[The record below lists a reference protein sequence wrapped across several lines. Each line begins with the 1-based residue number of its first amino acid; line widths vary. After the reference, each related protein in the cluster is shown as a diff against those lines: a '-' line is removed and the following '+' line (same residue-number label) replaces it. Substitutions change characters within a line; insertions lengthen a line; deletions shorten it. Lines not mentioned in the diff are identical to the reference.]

1 LYFAT
6 CLVGFPNG
14 AWCLLLSWQL
24 TFPLRFYY
32 GPANKRNRQ
41 MNITLRKAS
50 ALQNAIN
57 ETLKGL
63 EVTVTAT
70 VDEFQD
76 AAAVIAAKRDEVTKT
91 IVRKT
96 ALLDVLYAVRKGVA
110 TANAGAGV
118 TELLADV
125 AQLEK
130 RIQLQGQ
137 LASATVQL
145 EPAVLDGRLA
155 RLREQTGE
163 TRIYR
168 STSGVETS
176 VLTEAEVA
184 AAKAE
189 LAELK
194 KLKQALQDRL
204 LELNVGTTV
213 ALSDKSVIVLQQEG
227 LL

>member
-1 LYFAT
+1 
-6 CLVGFPNG
+6 
-14 AWCLLLSWQL
+14 
-24 TFPLRFYY
+24 
-32 GPANKRNRQ
+32 
-41 MNITLRKAS
+41 MNITLRKAA
-50 ALQNAIN
+50 ALQNTIN

-63 EVTVTAT
+63 EVTTTAT
-70 VDEFQD
+70 VDEFQ
-76 AAAVIAAKRDEVTKT
+76 ASAAVIAAQREEVNNTV
-91 IVRKT
+91 VRKT

-110 TANAGAGV
+110 AANAAAGV
-118 TELLADV
+118 TELLADA
-125 AQLEK
+125 AQLDK

-137 LASATVQL
+137 LASATAQL
-145 EPAVLDGRLA
+145 ESAVLNGRLE

-168 STSGVETS
+168 STSGVETG
-176 VLTEAEVA
+176 VFNKEEIA

-194 KLKQALQDRL
+194 KRKQALQDRL

>member
-1 LYFAT
+1 MQ
-6 CLVGFPNG
+6 LVCRVSRN
-14 AWCLLLSWQL
+14 AALCLLSRWQL
-24 TFPLRFYY
+24 TFSTLFLLWHF
-32 GPANKRNRQ
+32 NTRNRQ

-57 ETLKGL
+57 DTLKGL
-63 EVTVTAT
+63 EVTTAAT

-76 AAAVIAAKRDEVTKT
+76 AVAVIAAKRDEVTKT
-91 IVRKT
+91 VVRKT
-96 ALLDVLYAVRKGVA
+96 ALLDVLYAVRKSVA
-110 TANAGAGV
+110 TANAGAGI

-130 RIQLQGQ
+130 RMQLQIP

-163 TRIYR
+163 ARIYR
-168 STSGVETS
+168 HTSGVETGVFS
-176 VLTEAEVA
+176 EAEVSS
-184 AAKAE
+184 AKAE
-189 LAELK
+189 LADLK
-194 KLKQALQDRL
+194 KRKQALQDRL
-204 LELNVGTTV
+204 LELNVSTTV
-213 ALSDKSVIVLQQEG
+213 SLSEKSVIVLQQEG

>member
-1 LYFAT
+1 
-6 CLVGFPNG
+6 
-14 AWCLLLSWQL
+14 
-24 TFPLRFYY
+24 
-32 GPANKRNRQ
+32 

-50 ALQNAIN
+50 ALQNTIN

-63 EVTVTAT
+63 EVTSTVTI
-70 VDEFQD
+70 DEFQNAD
-76 AAAVIAAKRDEVTKT
+76 SVIAVKRDEVTKT
-91 IVRKT
+91 VVRKT
-96 ALLDVLYAVRKGVA
+96 SLLDVLYAVRKSVA
-110 TANAGAGV
+110 TANATAGI

-137 LASATVQL
+137 LAGATVQL
-145 EPAVLDGRLA
+145 EPAVLNGRLD

-168 STSGVETS
+168 STSGVETG
-176 VLTEAEVA
+176 VFTEAEVSS
-184 AAKAE
+184 AKAE
-189 LAELK
+189 LADLK
-194 KLKQALQDRL
+194 KRKQALQDRL

-213 ALSDKSVIVLQQEG
+213 SLSDKSVIVLQQEG

>member
-1 LYFAT
+1 
-6 CLVGFPNG
+6 
-14 AWCLLLSWQL
+14 
-24 TFPLRFYY
+24 
-32 GPANKRNRQ
+32 

-76 AAAVIAAKRDEVTKT
+76 ASAVIAAKRDEVTKT
-91 IVRKT
+91 VVRKT

-110 TANAGAGV
+110 TANAGAGI

-137 LASATVQL
+137 LAGATAQL

-155 RLREQTGE
+155 RLREGTSE
-163 TRIYR
+163 SRLYR
-168 STSGVETS
+168 SSNGVETG
-176 VLTEAEVA
+176 VFNEEEIA
-184 AAKAE
+184 AAKTE
-189 LAELK
+189 LADLK
-194 KLKQALQDRL
+194 KRKQALQDRL
-204 LELNVGTTV
+204 LELNVGTAV
-213 ALSDKSVIVLQQEG
+213 ILSEKSVIVLQREG

>member
-1 LYFAT
+1 
-6 CLVGFPNG
+6 
-14 AWCLLLSWQL
+14 
-24 TFPLRFYY
+24 
-32 GPANKRNRQ
+32 

-70 VDEFQD
+70 VDEFQNAD
-76 AAAVIAAKRDEVTKT
+76 SVIAAKRDEVTET
-91 IVRKT
+91 VVRKT

-110 TANAGAGV
+110 TANATAGI

-137 LASATVQL
+137 LAGATVQL

-155 RLREQTGE
+155 RLREQSGE
-163 TRIYR
+163 ARLYQF
-168 STSGVETS
+168 TSGVETG
-176 VLTEAEVA
+176 VFTQTEVA
-184 AAKAE
+184 DAKAE
-189 LAELK
+189 LADLK
-194 KLKQALQDRL
+194 KLKQTLQDRL
-204 LELNVGTTV
+204 LEINVGTTV
-213 ALSDKSVIVLQQEG
+213 ALSDKSVIVLQREG

>member
-1 LYFAT
+1 
-6 CLVGFPNG
+6 
-14 AWCLLLSWQL
+14 
-24 TFPLRFYY
+24 
-32 GPANKRNRQ
+32 
-41 MNITLRKAS
+41 MNITLRKAA

-63 EVTVTAT
+63 EVTVTVT

-76 AAAVIAAKRDEVTKT
+76 ADSVIAAKWGEVNETV
-91 IVRKT
+91 VRKT

-110 TANAGAGV
+110 AANAAAGV
-118 TELLADV
+118 TELLADA
-125 AQLEK
+125 AQLDK

-137 LASATVQL
+137 LAGATVQL
-145 EPAVLDGRLA
+145 EPAVLNGRLE

-163 TRIYR
+163 TRLYR
-168 STSGVETS
+168 SASGVETG
-176 VLTEAEVA
+176 VFTEAEVA
-184 AAKAE
+184 AAKVE
-189 LAELK
+189 LADLK

-213 ALSDKSVIVLQQEG
+213 SLSDKSVIVLQQEG

>member
-1 LYFAT
+1 
-6 CLVGFPNG
+6 
-14 AWCLLLSWQL
+14 
-24 TFPLRFYY
+24 
-32 GPANKRNRQ
+32 

-63 EVTVTAT
+63 EVTSTVT

-91 IVRKT
+91 VVRKT

-110 TANAGAGV
+110 TANATAGI

-137 LASATVQL
+137 LAGATVQL
-145 EPAVLDGRLA
+145 ETAVLGGRLA

-163 TRIYR
+163 ARLYR
-168 STSGVETS
+168 HTSGVETG
-176 VLTEAEVA
+176 VFTEAEVSS
-184 AAKAE
+184 AKAE
-189 LAELK
+189 LADLK
-194 KLKQALQDRL
+194 KRKQALQDRL

>member
-1 LYFAT
+1 
-6 CLVGFPNG
+6 
-14 AWCLLLSWQL
+14 
-24 TFPLRFYY
+24 
-32 GPANKRNRQ
+32 

-50 ALQNAIN
+50 ALQNSIN

-63 EVTVTAT
+63 EVTVTVT

-76 AAAVIAAKRDEVTKT
+76 ADSVIAAKRDEVTKT
-91 IVRKT
+91 VVRKT

-110 TANAGAGV
+110 AANAAAGV
-118 TELLADV
+118 TELLADA
-125 AQLEK
+125 AQLDK

-137 LASATVQL
+137 LAGATVQL
-145 EPAVLDGRLA
+145 EPAVLNGRLE

-176 VLTEAEVA
+176 VLTEAEIT

-189 LAELK
+189 LADLK

>member
-1 LYFAT
+1 
-6 CLVGFPNG
+6 
-14 AWCLLLSWQL
+14 
-24 TFPLRFYY
+24 
-32 GPANKRNRQ
+32 

-50 ALQNAIN
+50 ALQNLIN

-63 EVTVTAT
+63 EVTTAVT
-70 VDEFQD
+70 VDEFQNAD
-76 AAAVIAAKRDEVTKT
+76 SVIAAKRDEVTKT
-91 IVRKT
+91 VVRKT
-96 ALLDVLYAVRKGVA
+96 ALLDVLYAVRKSVA
-110 TANAGAGV
+110 TANATAGI

-137 LASATVQL
+137 LAGATVQL
-145 EPAVLDGRLA
+145 EPAVLNGRLD

-168 STSGVETS
+168 STSGVETG
-176 VLTEAEVA
+176 VFTEAEVSS
-184 AAKAE
+184 AKAE
-189 LAELK
+189 LADLK
-194 KLKQALQDRL
+194 KRKQALQDRL

-213 ALSDKSVIVLQQEG
+213 SLSDKSVIVLQQEG

>member
-1 LYFAT
+1 MRLVLMIPVTGSLFIVKLAT
-6 CLVGFPNG
+6 HFPSPF
-14 AWCLLLSWQL
+14 LLWHGKQKEQ
-24 TFPLRFYY
+24 
-32 GPANKRNRQ
+32 A

-63 EVTVTAT
+63 EVTSTVT

-91 IVRKT
+91 VVRKT

-110 TANAGAGV
+110 TANATAGI

-137 LASATVQL
+137 LAGATVQL

-155 RLREQTGE
+155 RLREQSGE
-163 TRIYR
+163 ARLYQF
-168 STSGVETS
+168 TSGVETG
-176 VLTEAEVA
+176 VFTQTEVA
-184 AAKAE
+184 DAKAE
-189 LAELK
+189 LADLK
-194 KLKQALQDRL
+194 KLKQTLQDRL
-204 LELNVGTTV
+204 LEINVGTTV
-213 ALSDKSVIVLQQEG
+213 ALSDKSVIVLQREG

>member
-1 LYFAT
+1 
-6 CLVGFPNG
+6 
-14 AWCLLLSWQL
+14 
-24 TFPLRFYY
+24 
-32 GPANKRNRQ
+32 

-63 EVTVTAT
+63 EVTVTVT

-76 AAAVIAAKRDEVTKT
+76 ADSVIAAKWGEVNETV
-91 IVRKT
+91 VRKI

-110 TANAGAGV
+110 AANAAAGV
-118 TELLADV
+118 TELLADA
-125 AQLEK
+125 AQLDK

-137 LASATVQL
+137 LAGATVQL
-145 EPAVLDGRLA
+145 EPAVLNGRLE

-163 TRIYR
+163 TRLYR
-168 STSGVETS
+168 SASGVETG
-176 VLTEAEVA
+176 VFTEAEVA
-184 AAKAE
+184 AAKVE
-189 LAELK
+189 LADLK

>member
-1 LYFAT
+1 
-6 CLVGFPNG
+6 
-14 AWCLLLSWQL
+14 
-24 TFPLRFYY
+24 
-32 GPANKRNRQ
+32 

-50 ALQNAIN
+50 ALQNSIN

-63 EVTVTAT
+63 EVTVTVT

-76 AAAVIAAKRDEVTKT
+76 ADSVIAAKWGEVNETV
-91 IVRKT
+91 VRKT

-110 TANAGAGV
+110 TANAAAGI

-137 LASATVQL
+137 LAGATVQL
-145 EPAVLDGRLA
+145 EPAVLDGRLD
-155 RLREQTGE
+155 RLREQTSE

-168 STSGVETS
+168 SASGVETG
-176 VLTEAEVA
+176 VFTEAEVSS
-184 AAKAE
+184 AKAE
-189 LAELK
+189 LADLK
-194 KLKQALQDRL
+194 KRKQALQDQL